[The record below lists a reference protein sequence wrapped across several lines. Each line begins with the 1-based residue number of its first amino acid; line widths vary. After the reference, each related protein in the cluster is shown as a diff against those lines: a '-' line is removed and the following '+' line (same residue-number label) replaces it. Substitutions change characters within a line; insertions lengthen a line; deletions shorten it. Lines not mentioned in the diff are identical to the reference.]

1 MKTLRHIADKVMNRV
16 FNVFA
21 VIFVVFAS
29 MVIHVSNANHDTW
42 PSLEEMRNTK
52 INRSIVK

>member
-42 PSLEEMRNTK
+42 PSLEEMP
-52 INRSIVK
+52 